1 MSRHRLNGQ
10 LALGYRHTAVAG
22 RAVETSMSRSDLK
35 AVLDSDIRVPST
47 LELRGGR
54 GEPGAA
60 FLARPVFKVVVQQY
74 I

>member
-1 MSRHRLNGQ
+1 
-10 LALGYRHTAVAG
+10 
-22 RAVETSMSRSDLK
+22 MSRSDLK